1 MKICCLIQ
9 ARSTSKRL
17 PGKILKIINNKTII
31 EHLDERIRKIKN
43 IEDIIYLIPN
53 NKKNN
58 NLKLFLKKKKFLF
71 HQGSE
76 KNVLKRY
83 YDAAKKNNIDIIM
96 RITSDCPLLDPNL
109 CSQMLNSFLK
119 NKIDYISNI
128 LIRSFPKGLDCEIFN
143 FKTLEKTFKLAKSKY
158 DKEHVTPY
166 IKKSNRFKKKNFIN
180 KDGFY
185 NDQRWTLDYKE
196 DLKMI
201 KLVLSNNKLKKN
213 FNWKK
218 IYKFYKNKFNDKPYY
233 NQKYIDAN

>member
-1 MKICCLIQ
+1 
-9 ARSTSKRL
+9 
-17 PGKILKIINNKTII
+17 
-31 EHLDERIRKIKN
+31 
-43 IEDIIYLIPN
+43 
-53 NKKNN
+53 
-58 NLKLFLKKKKFLF
+58 
-71 HQGSE
+71 
-76 KNVLKRY
+76 
-83 YDAAKKNNIDIIM
+83 M

-201 KLVLSNNKLKKN
+201 KLVLSNNKLKKILIGKKFIN
-213 FNWKK
+213 FIK
-218 IYKFYKNKFNDKPYY
+218 INLMINRIIIKN
-233 NQKYIDAN
+233 I